1 MKIRKAVIPA
11 AGLGTRFRPATKTVP
26 KEMFPIVDR
35 PILLYNIDEIVAAGF
50 EEVILVIGPTKQA
63 IVDFFDP
70 SFKDIKVTFV
80 RQEKALG
87 LGHAV
92 LTAADAVGDE
102 PFAVLLGD
110 ELMFAKPGQASGI
123 AQLAK
128 VYNETG
134 TSAVAVMEVPEK
146 DVVKYG
152 IVAVKEKSPNL
163 WTVTNVI
170 EKPAVADAPS
180 RLALPGRYIFAPEIF
195 DYLRV
200 TKPGKNGEIQ
210 LTDGMTEV
218 AQKQGMLAL
227 KLDTIRFDAGDKLG
241 FMQANI
247 EIGLQHPEIG
257 TALAKYLQERFGRKT

>member
-1 MKIRKAVIPA
+1 MKISKAVIPA
-11 AGLGTRFRPATKTVP
+11 AGLGTRFMPATKTIP
-26 KEMFPIVDR
+26 KELFPIVDR
-35 PILLYNIDEIVAAGF
+35 PILMYNIDEIVAAGF
-50 EEVILVIGPTKQA
+50 DEVILVIGPTKQA
-63 IVDFFDP
+63 IEKYFDS

-110 ELMFAKPGQASGI
+110 EIMLAKPGQRSGI

-128 VYNETG
+128 VYEETK

-152 IVAVKEKSPNL
+152 IVAVKEKGPNL
-163 WTVTNVI
+163 WTVLDVV

-180 RLALPGRYIFAPEIF
+180 RLALPGRYIFSPEIF
-195 DYLRV
+195 AYLRT

-210 LTDGMTEV
+210 LTDGMTQV
-218 AQKQGMLAL
+218 AKNHGMLAL
-227 KLDTIRFDAGDKLG
+227 QLDTVRFDAGDKLG

-257 TALAKYLQERFGRKT
+257 PALEKYLHDRFGRK